1 MGSDAAV
8 NLEVTVP
15 SIVLS
20 TNGQRPEQR
29 EASLPTRQQGVNSE
43 DEARE
48 QVRLLPL
55 GFQQDTSSLQWR
67 EQQSNTSEVSTR
79 MTHAL
84 RFRLFRMTIAA
95 PAQGRSFLFQIL
107 RRYKKH
113 AAENLRKS
121 KELKEANEL
130 PEHFC
135 VSDALAFSITFR
147 HLNGTTETTP
157 TPTLTPGLN
166 QVVIYLD
173 NEDTPVSYSIDGAE
187 S

>member
-20 TNGQRPEQR
+20 TKRKRPEQR
-29 EASLPTRQQGVNSE
+29 EASLPARQQSANSE

-48 QVRLLPL
+48 QVRLLPVD
-55 GFQQDTSSLQWR
+55 FQQDTSSRQWR
-67 EQQSNTSEVSTR
+67 EQHSNTAEVSTR

-84 RFRLFRMTIAA
+84 RFRLFRITIPA
-95 PAQGRSFLFQIL
+95 PAQGRSFLLQVL

-113 AAENLRKS
+113 IGKKLGKS
-121 KELKEANEL
+121 NKVNEDSGF
-130 PEHFC
+130 PEQFS
-135 VSDALAFSITFR
+135 VTDSLSFSIAFR

-157 TPTLTPGLN
+157 TPTLTPGLH

-173 NEDTPVSYSIDGAE
+173 NEGTPVSYSIDGAE